1 MSSNKVVESYK
12 ITGMTCAACAKAVE
26 RVTKK
31 MDGVYDQS
39 VNIATEK
46 LKIEYDNSKVNFDDI
61 KQVVEKAGYGI
72 VKEESNKK
80 IDMKIDGMTCA
91 ACAKAVERVVKKL
104 DGVESISVNIATDKA
119 NIDYDPSKVK
129 LSQIKAAIEKTGY
142 KPIEEVRN
150 KVDVDEDKLR
160 KEREMKS
167 LFVKFIVAIVFAVP
181 LFYIAMGP
189 MIIKPIGPWPL
200 PEIINPMTNTFN
212 YALIQLILV
221 IPVMIA
227 GYKFYI
233 NGFKSLFSLS
243 PNMDSLVAIGTLA
256 AFLYSL
262 YTTLQIANGQIQGMH
277 HHQLYYESAGII
289 IALILLGKYLESKS
303 KGKTS
308 EAIKKL
314 MGLQPKTAIVL
325 VDGKEVET
333 PIEEVEIGDI
343 LLVKPGTKIPVDG
356 VVIEGYTSVDE
367 SMLTG
372 ESIPVEKN
380 VGSKVTGAS
389 INKNGVIKFKAEKI
403 GGDTALAQ
411 IIKLVEDAQ
420 GTKAP
425 IAKLADT
432 VSGYFVPIVIAIAV
446 VASLLW
452 FLIGGKDIVFVLT
465 IFISVLVI
473 ACPCALGL
481 ATPTAIMVGTG
492 KGAENG
498 ILIKGGEALESAHKV
513 NTVIF
518 DKTGT
523 ITEGKPKVTDIV
535 LNNNVKEE
543 YLIKI
548 ASSAEKGS
556 EHPLGEAIVKYGE
569 EKNIKF
575 EKVDNFKAIPGVGIQ
590 VTINDE
596 SILLGNRKLM
606 NDNNIKLGDLEEKSN
621 ILASQGKTPMYIA
634 VDGNLSGIIA
644 VADVVKESSKKA
656 IEILHDMGIKVA
668 MVTGDNAKTANAIAN
683 QVGIDMVLAEVLPED
698 KSKEVEK
705 LQNQGKFVAM
715 VGDGINDA
723 PALAKADIGIAIGS
737 GTDVAIES
745 ADIVLMKSDLID
757 VPTAIKLSHET
768 IKNIKQNLFWAFG
781 YNTIGIPV
789 AAGIL
794 YVFGG
799 PLLNPM
805 IAAAAMSLSSVS
817 VVSNALRLK
826 NFKAY
831 KRD

>member
-46 LKIEYDNSKVNFDDI
+46 LKIEYDNSKVSFDDI

-119 NIDYDPSKVK
+119 NIDYNPSKVK
-129 LSQIKAAIEKTGY
+129 LSQIKAAIEKAGY
-142 KPIEEVRN
+142 KPIEEVRD

-160 KEREMKS
+160 KEKEMKS

-200 PEIINPMTNTFN
+200 PEIINPMTNTLN

-233 NGFKSLFSLS
+233 NGFKALFSLS

-262 YTTLQIANGQIQGMH
+262 YTTIQIANGQIQGMH

-333 PIEEVEIGDI
+333 PIEEVGIGDI
-343 LLVKPGTKIPVDG
+343 ILVKPGTKIPVDG

-452 FLIGGKDIVFVLT
+452 FLVGGKDIVFVLT

-535 LNNNVKEE
+535 LNNVEEE

-556 EHPLGEAIVKYGE
+556 EHPLGEAIVRYGE
-569 EKNIKF
+569 EENIKL
-575 EKVDNFKAIPGVGIQ
+575 EKVDDFKAIPGAGIQ
-590 VTINDE
+590 VIINKE
-596 SILLGNRKLM
+596 NILLGNKKLM
-606 NDNNIKLGDLEEKSN
+606 NDNNILLEDLEEKSN
-621 ILASQGKTPMYIA
+621 ELASQGKTPMYIA
-634 VDGNLSGIIA
+634 VDGKLAGIIA

-668 MVTGDNAKTANAIAN
+668 MVTGDNVKTANAIAS

-705 LQNQGKFVAM
+705 LQNQGNFVAM

-723 PALAKADIGIAIGS
+723 PALAKANIGIAIGS

-745 ADIVLMKSDLID
+745 ADIVLMKSDLMD

-789 AAGIL
+789 AAGLL
-794 YVFGG
+794 YIFGG

-826 NFKAY
+826 NFKPY

>member
-46 LKIEYDNSKVNFDDI
+46 LKIEYDNSKVSFDDI

-72 VKEESNKK
+72 IKEESNKK

-119 NIDYDPSKVK
+119 NIDYNPSKVK
-129 LSQIKAAIEKTGY
+129 LSQIKAAIEKAGY
-142 KPIEEVRN
+142 KPIEEVKD

-160 KEREMKS
+160 KEKEMKS

-200 PEIINPMTNTFN
+200 PEIINPMMNTLN
-212 YALIQLILV
+212 YALVQLILV

-233 NGFKSLFSLS
+233 NGFKALFSLS

-262 YTTLQIANGQIQGMH
+262 YTTIQIANGQIQGMH

-333 PIEEVEIGDI
+333 PIEEVKIGDI
-343 LLVKPGTKIPVDG
+343 ILVKPGTKIPVDG

-380 VGSKVTGAS
+380 VGSRVTGAS
-389 INKNGVIKFKAEKI
+389 INKNGVIRFKAEKI

-452 FLIGGKDIVFVLT
+452 FLIGGKDVVFVLT

-535 LNNNVKEE
+535 LNNVEEE

-569 EKNIKF
+569 EENIKL
-575 EKVDNFKAIPGVGIQ
+575 EKVDDFKAIPGAGIQ
-590 VTINDE
+590 VIINNE
-596 SILLGNRKLM
+596 NILLGNKKLM
-606 NDNNIKLGDLEEKSN
+606 NDNNIVLEALEEKSN
-621 ILASQGKTPMYIA
+621 VLASQGKTPMYIA
-634 VDGNLSGIIA
+634 VDGKLAGIIA

-668 MVTGDNAKTANAIAN
+668 MVTGDNVKTANAIAT

-745 ADIVLMKSDLID
+745 ADIVLMKSDLMD

-789 AAGIL
+789 AAGLL

-831 KRD
+831 KRN